1 MEASIDNFGEIAH
14 DMRLTIER
22 EREKLSE
29 RLEQLDMYLKMV
41 DCMDHLS
48 VAIDSGNI
56 NE

>member
-14 DMRLTIER
+14 DMRLPIER